1 MDKLLFGKLLGEMY
15 RIQNKLGIGYVGE
28 ATIYGLVNGFDDVI
42 DEEIE
47 SIGHVT
53 HDEIRAVVEV
63 LNPYH
68 LDPKKFEELD
78 GYYDVEDD
86 LESRGI
92 DRPKAKAILKYF
104 NANGQFRAVIDKFN
118 SMNSPIECKTFDLNE
133 WEK

>member
-68 LDPKKFEELD
+68 LDTKKFEELD
-78 GYYDVEDD
+78 GYYDVIHR
-86 LESRGI
+86 S
-92 DRPKAKAILKYF
+92 
-104 NANGQFRAVIDKFN
+104 NARHSI
-118 SMNSPIECKTFDLNE
+118 
-133 WEK
+133 